1 MNMARKTIL
10 LLHGFASSGQ
20 STKAQYLQEKIRTV
34 PQVAFDAFDFN
45 PTPKDFEY
53 LTITGMIDRLRQY
66 VLDRHL
72 GLMSFVCS
80 SLGGLVG
87 LHYVRRY
94 GGVERMLL
102 LAPALSYLGGERTA
116 GELEQ
121 WQQMGAAPI
130 YHHGFDQEM
139 PLQYGFHEDG
149 LRYLER
155 VPPPVPMTIIHGR
168 KDEMVPIDH
177 SREYAAQ
184 YPEQVHLIE
193 VDSVHT
199 LYDQLPFIWE
209 QMRAF
214 LIEVE

>member
-1 MNMARKTIL
+1 MTRKTIL

-20 STKAQYLQEKIRTV
+20 STKAQYVREKIRTV
-34 PQVAFDAFDFN
+34 RQVAFDAFDFN

-72 GLMSFVCS
+72 GLMSVVCS

-87 LHYVRRY
+87 LHYARRY
-94 GGVERMLL
+94 GGVERLLL
-102 LAPALSYLGGERTA
+102 LAPALSYLGAERTA
-116 GELEQ
+116 EQLEQ
-121 WQQMGAAPI
+121 WRQMGAAPI
-130 YHHGFDQEM
+130 YHHGFGREM

-149 LRYLER
+149 LRYRER
-155 VPPPVPMTIIHGR
+155 VPPPVPVTIIHGR
-168 KDEMVPIDH
+168 NDETVPISH
-177 SREYAAQ
+177 SREYAAE
-184 YPEQVHLIE
+184 YAEQVDLIE

-209 QMRAF
+209 QMRMF
-214 LIEVE
+214 LIGME